1 MRLSREELLKQYPYW
16 NEENNDIVKVM
27 YGDEPL
33 IKWTHDRVRWENEK
47 DRDPEQTIATLNAV
61 DHWIVARCGD
71 FGDYRT
77 MIGGVKVLTRNRIG
91 ACDINIKFNGKT
103 YNLILNELYGK
114 TIMSLSL
121 NTSTIYRTYD
131 IGQDS
136 SWISTRWTPM
146 SKEEALKVVD
156 VKRVADYGDV
166 VKRAV
171 ERCREIILAS

>member
-1 MRLSREELLKQYPYW
+1 
-16 NEENNDIVKVM
+16 M

-47 DRDPEQTIATLNAV
+47 DKDPDSIVATLNTV
-61 DHWIVARCGD
+61 EHYIVARCGD

-91 ACDINIKFNGKT
+91 SCDINIKYNGKT
-103 YNLILNELYGK
+103 YNLMLNELYGK

-136 SWISTRWTPM
+136 SWISIKWTPM

>member
-1 MRLSREELLKQYPYW
+1 MRLTREELLKQYPYW
-16 NEENNDIVKVM
+16 NEKNNDIVKVM

-47 DRDPEQTIATLNAV
+47 DKDPDSIVATLNTV
-61 DHWIVARCGD
+61 EHYIVARCGD

-91 ACDINIKFNGKT
+91 SCDINIKYNGKT
-103 YNLILNELYGK
+103 YNLMLNELYGK

-136 SWISTRWTPM
+136 SWISIKWTPM

-156 VKRVADYGDV
+156 VKHVADYGDV

>member
-1 MRLSREELLKQYPYW
+1 MRLTREELLEQYPYW

-47 DRDPEQTIATLNAV
+47 DKDPDSIVATLNTV
-61 DHWIVARCGD
+61 EHYIVARCGD

-91 ACDINIKFNGKT
+91 ACDINIKYNGKT
-103 YNLILNELYGK
+103 YNLMLNELYGK

-131 IGQDS
+131 IGQDT
-136 SWISTRWTPM
+136 SWISIRWTPM

-156 VKRVADYGDV
+156 VKRVAEYGDV

>member
-47 DRDPEQTIATLNAV
+47 DKDPDSIIATLNAV
-61 DHWIVARCGD
+61 EHYIVARCGD

-91 ACDINIKFNGKT
+91 SCDINIKYNGKT
-103 YNLILNELYGK
+103 YNLMLNELYGK
-114 TIMSLSL
+114 TIMSLTL
-121 NTSTIYRTYD
+121 NTSTIFRTYD
-131 IGQDS
+131 IGKDS
-136 SWISTRWTPM
+136 SWISTRWKPM
-146 SKEEALKVVD
+146 DKEEALKVVD

-166 VKRAV
+166 VKKAV
-171 ERCREIILAS
+171 ERCREIILKS

>member
-1 MRLSREELLKQYPYW
+1 MRLTREELLEQYPYW

-47 DRDPEQTIATLNAV
+47 DKDPDSIVATLNTV
-61 DHWIVARCGD
+61 EHYIVARCGD
-71 FGDYRT
+71 FGDYRP

-91 ACDINIKFNGKT
+91 SCDINIKYNGKT
-103 YNLILNELYGK
+103 YNLMLNELYGK
-114 TIMSLSL
+114 TIMSLTL

-171 ERCREIILAS
+171 ERCRELILAS

>member
-1 MRLSREELLKQYPYW
+1 
-16 NEENNDIVKVM
+16 M

-47 DRDPEQTIATLNAV
+47 DKDPDSIVATLNTV
-61 DHWIVARCGD
+61 EHYIVARCGD

-91 ACDINIKFNGKT
+91 ACDINIKYNGKT
-103 YNLILNELYGK
+103 YNLMLNELYGK

-131 IGQDS
+131 IGQDT
-136 SWISTRWTPM
+136 SWISIRWTPM

>member
-1 MRLSREELLKQYPYW
+1 MRLTREELLEQYPYW

-47 DRDPEQTIATLNAV
+47 DKDPDSIVATLNTV
-61 DHWIVARCGD
+61 EHYIVARCGD

-91 ACDINIKFNGKT
+91 SCDINIKYNGKT
-103 YNLILNELYGK
+103 YNLMLNELYGK

-131 IGQDS
+131 IGQDT
-136 SWISTRWTPM
+136 SWISIRWTPM

>member
-1 MRLSREELLKQYPYW
+1 MRLSREELLKQYPCW

-47 DRDPEQTIATLNAV
+47 DKDPDSIVATLNTV
-61 DHWIVARCGD
+61 EHYIVARCGD

-91 ACDINIKFNGKT
+91 ACDINIKYNGKT
-103 YNLILNELYGK
+103 YNLMLNELYGK

-136 SWISTRWTPM
+136 SWISTRWKPM
-146 SKEEALKVVD
+146 DKEEALKVVD

>member
-1 MRLSREELLKQYPYW
+1 
-16 NEENNDIVKVM
+16 
-27 YGDEPL
+27 
-33 IKWTHDRVRWENEK
+33 
-47 DRDPEQTIATLNAV
+47 
-61 DHWIVARCGD
+61 
-71 FGDYRT
+71 

-91 ACDINIKFNGKT
+91 ACDINIKYNGKT
-103 YNLILNELYGK
+103 YNLMLNELYGK

-131 IGQDS
+131 IGQDT
-136 SWISTRWTPM
+136 SWISIKWTPM

>member
-1 MRLSREELLKQYPYW
+1 
-16 NEENNDIVKVM
+16 M

-47 DRDPEQTIATLNAV
+47 DRDPDSIVATLNTV
-61 DHWIVARCGD
+61 EHYIVARCGD

-91 ACDINIKFNGKT
+91 ACDINIKYNGKT
-103 YNLILNELYGK
+103 YNLMLNELYGK

-121 NTSTIYRTYD
+121 NTSSIYRTYD

-136 SWISTRWTPM
+136 SWISIRWTPM

-171 ERCREIILAS
+171 ERCRELILAS

>member
-1 MRLSREELLKQYPYW
+1 MRLSREELLKQYPCW

-47 DRDPEQTIATLNAV
+47 DKDPDSIVATLNTV
-61 DHWIVARCGD
+61 EHYIVARCGD

-91 ACDINIKFNGKT
+91 ACDINIKYNGKT
-103 YNLILNELYGK
+103 YNLMLNELYGK
-114 TIMSLSL
+114 TIMRLSL

-136 SWISTRWTPM
+136 SWISTRWKPM
-146 SKEEALKVVD
+146 DKEEALKVVD